1 MKHGKKYKRLTK
13 KSKLILLIVAF
24 SVLLLATAGGVL
36 AYLAVST
43 EPIPNTFVSS
53 DVSCEVIVTD
63 SVAGYSY
70 SAVQVKNTGSIDGFI
85 RVRLV
90 PTWVD
95 ENGETQGLPA
105 WEPNVKLN
113 ETDWVKHT
121 DGFYYY
127 RGALAPGGT
136 TNNMLDAVLET
147 GGDYRVD
154 QGFADN
160 DFRTKLDIYAEII
173 QSSPTSA
180 VQEAW
185 EVIPTEL

>member
-63 SVAGYSY
+63 NVAGYSY
-70 SAVQVKNTGSIDGFI
+70 SAVQIKNTGSIDGFI

-95 ENGETQGLPA
+95 KNGETQGLPA
-105 WEPNVKLN
+105 WTPEVALN
-113 ETDWVKHT
+113 ETDWKYQ

-127 RGALAPGGT
+127 KHAVSPDTL
-136 TNNMLDAVLET
+136 TNNMLTAALVT
-147 GGDYRVD
+147 SGDYRVD
-154 QGFADN
+154 QNFADN
-160 DFRTKLDIYAEII
+160 DFRGKLEIYAEII
-173 QSSPTSA
+173 QSSPTTA
-180 VQEAW
+180 VYEAW
-185 EVIPTEL
+185 GVIPTEL